1 MMFEWWSPYIA
12 ELEAKKNDLILN
24 FLQVSNRLNVV
35 RNVSLKSIFWS
46 EVPVAISELAARCH
60 KLIFSLGEYKFSNI
74 LSSSSILSILHSIN
88 LTLCPLI

>member
-1 MMFEWWSPYIA
+1 MGDRIVPLQA
-12 ELEAKKNDLILN
+12 LEAKKNDLILN

-74 LSSSSILSILHSIN
+74 YFWLLYCHADECILSLLSV
-88 LTLCPLI
+88 